1 MDSPHVW
8 IGKFHRYISSKVFFT
23 TNENTHFSL
32 FHQVPIC
39 CSKYFEKLHPTI
51 KSLFKLSQFS
61 INNSIQTI
69 NITKTTYTYLMI
81 PI

>member
-1 MDSPHVW
+1 MSGS
-8 IGKFHRYISSKVFFT
+8 GKFHRYISSKVLFT

-39 CSKYFEKLHPTI
+39 FSKYFETPDNKVAWL
-51 KSLFKLSQFS
+51 KLSQFS
-61 INNSIQTI
+61 INDSIQTV